1 MNTGE
6 VVVGAGDA
14 DLVGDAVNVGAR
26 LESECQRGHVV
37 VGEETWRSTRGRHNY
52 DSLGQVHV
60 KGRTAPVAVYQWLGH
75 QSEAA
80 DCAVFVGRV
89 DELQRLAAAL
99 DDTVAAR
106 AARLVT
112 VIGDPGVGKSRLA
125 AEFVGAQRGV
135 RVVQARCDVE
145 QTVALAPIVEV
156 LRARDLDADIPVGV
170 LERDRML
177 RDLKGLAAG
186 VPGSVEETFWALRRF
201 VEALASGGPLVIVLD
216 DIHWADTL
224 LLDFVEHLTEW
235 VREVPVLVVAL
246 ARPELREVRPDL
258 VTVSRW
264 VSEALHLGGLDPGAT
279 AELAA
284 GVLGAARLPEDLLAR
299 LPSSTGGNPL
309 FVRELVGMLVHDGVL
324 VAEPAGWRLTIDVD
338 AIAIPPT
345 IQGLLASRLERLN
358 GADRRVLEIA
368 SVVGTD
374 FPPAAVCALEERG
387 AAVMQVSLDRLRRLE
402 LAQPSGAYIGDE
414 PVWRFHHVLIRDV
427 AYRRLLKS
435 DRANLHERLADWV
448 AAGGASVAF
457 DTDEMVARHL
467 EAAHSYRVEL
477 GTHDEHT
484 GDLALRSARC
494 YLASA
499 RRALDRDE
507 LVSAGAQAARG
518 AALAGDDE
526 AVHAELLLVGCEA
539 FLSAGD
545 VAAGAPLV
553 DDLDRIA
560 GEVLAPWA
568 TCYRCQFVVYTD
580 PERLLEADARL
591 QGAIDEF
598 GRRGDPAGLAKAH
611 RVRASARARLGQV
624 GDCEVDLF
632 EALIAARQ
640 GGDHR
645 QITAALGAAPNAAL
659 WGPSPVPKAG
669 GRCLDVVRMQRMTT
683 AAPSL
688 EATSLRCLA
697 LLELLRG
704 RPDKARSML
713 ADARQV
719 VADLGLR
726 HGLMETELFAGIIE
740 LMVGDPGAAEPHF
753 RTALEGLDALGVG
766 ADAGQ
771 AAALLA
777 RSVLAQGRID
787 DADHY
792 ATESEHLAGHNLK
805 TAIAW
810 RAVRAEILAAQGR
823 HGKAVVMARE
833 AVAVAADTDLVL
845 DHAEACLALRRVLV
859 AAGDTRGA
867 AAAGRDAEAL
877 YAAKEAVTSITTS
890 VEPIVAEAFS
900 PTSATTAPT
909 GSRLAFTNRA
919 SESVDA
925 ALLALQAHD
934 VDGALAV
941 HSDQFVYDD
950 RRRLSGDPIEGIAGL
965 RKASERLLEQYPHVE
980 WRTLAVR
987 GERLVL
993 VSSRSSDDAGNETII
1008 PCTCSRSAMTVGSPM
1023 RGAST
1028 GTTSKAPTANSS
1040 AATTP
1045 ARARRTPQPGAVMLE
1060 IMIAHEPRRP
1070 RRNCSASSPPPICAS
1085 KTDPARASRIARPQ
1099 SFAPASRTSTTWWPR
1114 CGFGIRRS
1122 AGYHRPGAS
1131 LRLER
1136 EAVGP
1141 DGEQYAWTRLIA
1153 GECRDGRLAWVC
1165 EFDLDDEDAAFAYA
1179 EERMRAT
1186 ASRLA
1191 VANRASETLEAGRLA
1206 MLAHDI
1212 DALVALYSDRFEYD
1226 DRRRLSGGPRDTPAA
1241 LRAAV
1246 ERLLAQY
1253 PHFEWR
1259 TLAVRGE
1266 RLELHSSRWWDD
1278 AGNEATHLHVFEI
1291 GDDGRITYDGRF
1303 EEDDFEGAYR
1313 ELERRYYAGEGAAFA
1328 EAGEVLTEVMIAM
1341 TQNDFGRRYNE
1352 FIVPELQ
1359 IENRSRSPIPLRT
1372 ATDLPASTEQLNTM
1386 VDSVRTWNSAVCWL
1400 SPTWSIGRTER
1411 QAVGPDGETYAWT
1424 YVIPTEIRDGR
1435 IVSIGVF
1442 DIEDEK
1448 QAFAYANERMRAT
1461 EDND

>member
-1 MNTGE
+1 M
-6 VVVGAGDA
+6 
-14 DLVGDAVNVGAR
+14 
-26 LESECQRGHVV
+26 
-37 VGEETWRSTRGRHNY
+37 
-52 DSLGQVHV
+52 
-60 KGRTAPVAVYQWLGH
+60 
-75 QSEAA
+75 
-80 DCAVFVGRV
+80 
-89 DELQRLAAAL
+89 
-99 DDTVAAR
+99 
-106 AARLVT
+106 
-112 VIGDPGVGKSRLA
+112 
-125 AEFVGAQRGV
+125 
-135 RVVQARCDVE
+135 
-145 QTVALAPIVEV
+145 
-156 LRARDLDADIPVGV
+156 
-170 LERDRML
+170 
-177 RDLKGLAAG
+177 
-186 VPGSVEETFWALRRF
+186 
-201 VEALASGGPLVIVLD
+201 
-216 DIHWADTL
+216 
-224 LLDFVEHLTEW
+224 
-235 VREVPVLVVAL
+235 
-246 ARPELREVRPDL
+246 
-258 VTVSRW
+258 
-264 VSEALHLGGLDPGAT
+264 
-279 AELAA
+279 
-284 GVLGAARLPEDLLAR
+284 
-299 LPSSTGGNPL
+299 
-309 FVRELVGMLVHDGVL
+309 
-324 VAEPAGWRLTIDVD
+324 
-338 AIAIPPT
+338 
-345 IQGLLASRLERLN
+345 
-358 GADRRVLEIA
+358 
-368 SVVGTD
+368 
-374 FPPAAVCALEERG
+374 CALEERG
-387 AAVMQVSLDRLRRLE
+387 AAVMKVSLDRLRRLE

-993 VSSRSSDDAGNETII
+993 VWSRSSDDAGNET
-1008 PCTCSRSAMTVGSPM
+1008 S
-1023 RGAST
+1023 
-1028 GTTSKAPTANSS
+1028 
-1040 AATTP
+1040 
-1045 ARARRTPQPGAVMLE
+1045 
-1060 IMIAHEPRRP
+1060 
-1070 RRNCSASSPPPICAS
+1070 
-1085 KTDPARASRIARPQ
+1085 
-1099 SFAPASRTSTTWWPR
+1099 
-1114 CGFGIRRS
+1114 
-1122 AGYHRPGAS
+1122 Y
-1131 LRLER
+1131 
-1136 EAVGP
+1136 
-1141 DGEQYAWTRLIA
+1141 
-1153 GECRDGRLAWVC
+1153 LA
-1165 EFDLDDEDAAFAYA
+1165 L
-1179 EERMRAT
+1179 
-1186 ASRLA
+1186 
-1191 VANRASETLEAGRLA
+1191 
-1206 MLAHDI
+1206 
-1212 DALVALYSDRFEYD
+1212 FE
-1226 DRRRLSGGPRDTPAA
+1226 
-1241 LRAAV
+1241 V
-1246 ERLLAQY
+1246 
-1253 PHFEWR
+1253 
-1259 TLAVRGE
+1259 
-1266 RLELHSSRWWDD
+1266 
-1278 AGNEATHLHVFEI
+1278 
-1291 GDDGRITYDGRF
+1291 GDDGRIAFEGRF
-1303 EEDDFEGAYR
+1303 DGDDFEGAYR
-1313 ELERRYYAGEGAAFA
+1313 ELERRYYAGEGAAYAPPGAILCDLMIA
-1328 EAGEVLTEVMIAM
+1328 ESRGDLDRIFDELLSPDLRTENRAGSGLPDRSTAQLRASHEALSDMVASVRIWTSAIRWLSPTWFVSRWDREAVGPDDQQYKWTRIVAGEYRDGRLAWLCEFELDDEDAAFAYTKERMRASSRVAVTNRASEVSDDLIRAMQAHDVDATLGYCSDQYVFDDRRQLSGDPNEGRAGLRAAVERILKQFTGFEGRTLAVRGERLALRQSRWSDGAGNETTTFHVFEVGDDGRIAFEGRFGAADFEGAYRELERRYYEGEAAYAEPGLLLFEVMAAM
-1341 TQNDFGRRYNE
+1341 NRGDFEGLFRDLLSPDLR
-1352 FIVPELQ
+1352 V
-1359 IENRSRSPIPLRT
+1359 ENRSRSAFPDRSAAELRASFEELSDMVASFRAWNSTVSWLSPRWSVARHEREAVGLDGEQFQWARLLVIEYRDRRFASLCNFDLEDADAAFAYAEERMRATSSRLAVSNRASEGANNLSTAMRARDVAGVVGAYSDQFVYDDRRRRHGDPIEDRAELRAAVERIFEQFT
-1372 ATDLPASTEQLNTM
+1372 GFEGQTLAVRGERLALLSSRWLDDVGDETTNFDVFELGEDGRIAYQGRFEEDDFESAYRELERRYYEGEGAAHAQPGAVMLEIMIGMSRGDFGKLFGELASPDLRVENRSRSGLPDRSAAELRASFDSLDEM
-1386 VDSVRTWNSAVCWL
+1386 VASVRAWSSAIRWL
-1400 SPTWSIGRTER
+1400 SPTWCVLRLER
-1411 QAVGPDGETYAWT
+1411 EAVGPDDEQYTWTRLIAGEC
-1424 YVIPTEIRDGR
+1424 RDGR
-1435 IVSIGVF
+1435 LAWVCEL
-1442 DIEDEK
+1442 DPDDEDA
-1448 QAFAYANERMRAT
+1448 AFAYTEERCGPRQPPGPR
-1461 EDND
+1461 